1 MSHLINF
8 NYIFNFILYDIKKFI
23 LINFKIII

>member
-23 LINFKIII
+23 LINFKIL

>member
-1 MSHLINF
+1 MNHLINF